1 MWLAAGD
8 SFLNPS
14 SNYHQCSLILIQ
26 YLHSS
31 SRSSVSS
38 SPSTR
43 CPQSCQHC
51 KWGSSDTFTQDWYFM
66 SKRPS
71 SHRRLIADR
80 PVVGCV
86 IRDFPSIL
94 HIWRGCYRRAYSML
108 EASVVKVSPLE
119 AQPKL
124 ISHETR
130 LKLWY
135 VGDTA
140 PESKTGHRNWPFM
153 VLGQIYGL
161 LNLGHKF
168 CQKYRY
174 LQCVSSSISW
184 LLGDDRLSQ
193 WSQ

>member
-1 MWLAAGD
+1 MSGLGTCPLQILDHANHLRPVLEHDHVAGGRGLIAEPIIKL
-8 SFLNPS
+8 SLVF
-14 SNYHQCSLILIQ
+14 LILIQ

-31 SRSSVSS
+31 SRSPVSS

-94 HIWRGCYRRAYSML
+94 HIWRGCYRRAHSML
-108 EASVVKVSPLE
+108 EAFVVKVSPLE

-124 ISHETR
+124 MSHETR

-140 PESKTGHRNWPFM
+140 PESKLAIGIGH
-153 VLGQIYGL
+153 L
-161 LNLGHKF
+161 
-168 CQKYRY
+168 
-174 LQCVSSSISW
+174 
-184 LLGDDRLSQ
+184 
-193 WSQ
+193 WS